1 MKTSRVVQVVLQLS
15 ALVVALGTGRLA
27 AAPNEAFLGR
37 WALTLPNGAA
47 GWLEITKEKG
57 YYDGSILWG
66 GGSVLPVSSV
76 VITEDSLIVTRTKD
90 VQRKD
95 ASGKVVRTQQ
105 YTEAISAKFG
115 EGDTLKLNQLV
126 PKVNGTAY
134 DNAVFTGQ
142 RIPPQPPPGTTS
154 TSVIT

>member
-1 MKTSRVVQVVLQLS
+1 MKTSRVVPVVLQLS
-15 ALVVALGTGRLA
+15 ALFVALGTGRLA

-76 VITEDSLIVTRTKD
+76 VITEDTVTRGTSAL
-90 VQRKD
+90 D
-95 ASGKVVRTQQ
+95 AALAVRALGAEPVLVLVVVDRGGTC
-105 YTEAISAKFG
+105 AAMAAA
-115 EGDTLKLNQLV
+115 EGIAFHALI
-126 PKVNGTAY
+126 TAPDLGFPY
-134 DNAVFTGQ
+134 EGA
-142 RIPPQPPPGTTS
+142 
-154 TSVIT
+154 